1 MGKVAFVFAG
11 QGSQAEGMGK
21 DLYSGYSAVRSIFD
35 RADAVRPGTADQCF
49 NASLAELSVT
59 VNTQPCLYVFESAIA
74 NLLGEYAITADAL
87 AGFSLGEV
95 AALSSSGVFGFEDG
109 LRFIL
114 LRSKAMESA
123 ASANPGKMAAILK
136 LKPEEVEEICSSI
149 GDVWAVNYNCPGQT
163 VISGSP
169 ESVGAAATAVSA
181 RGGKSILL
189 AVSGAFHS
197 PYMIP
202 AYEDLLSYLEAN
214 TPNNPDIPV
223 YCNLT
228 GEIVDSSL
236 LVQLIASQVRSPVLW
251 SKTIESMRR
260 DGIDRFIEI
269 GPGKV
274 LSGLIRKIYPEAS
287 VSNIQDKASFIQ
299 TLADFG
305 KQ

>member
-21 DLYSGYSAVRSIFD
+21 DLYSGYSVVRSIFD
-35 RADAVRPGTADQCF
+35 KADTIRPGTSEQCF
-49 NASLAELSVT
+49 SASLAELSIT
-59 VNTQPCLYVFESAIA
+59 ANTQPCMYVFESAIVC
-74 NLLGEYAITADAL
+74 LLREYGIEADAL

-95 AALSSSGVFGFEDG
+95 TAFSSAGVFRFEDG

-114 LRSKAMESA
+114 LRARAMESA
-123 ASANPGKMAAILK
+123 ADANPGKMAAILK
-136 LKPEEVEEICSSI
+136 LKPEEVEDICGSI

-163 VISGSP
+163 VISGS
-169 ESVGAAATAVSA
+169 SGSIGAAVAEVSK
-181 RGGKSILL
+181 RGGKGIVL

-197 PYMIP
+197 PFMIP
-202 AYEDLLSYLEAN
+202 AYEELLTYLEMN
-214 TPNNPDIPV
+214 QPGHPEIPV

-228 GEIVDSSL
+228 GEMADSGSL
-236 LVQLIASQVRSPVLW
+236 TMQISSQVKSPVLW

-274 LSGLIRKIYPEAS
+274 LSGLIRKIYPEAA
-287 VSNIQDKASFIQ
+287 VSNVQDSASFLQ
-299 TLADFG
+299 TLVDFG
-305 KQ
+305 IQ